1 MNGSPLPSPRLVSV
15 NIHNDVSAPH
25 VRYSLMMMQW
35 GQFVDHDIT
44 HTPVNRFGRISN
56 CMIGSD
62 SIQFFLRG
70 FADSILECK
79 ACDAKTTV
87 HPECLPI
94 PVPKGD
100 PFYPEVNRTTG
111 EPFCLPFTRHV
122 LYP

>member
-1 MNGSPLPSPRLVSV
+1 MSPRSRSLSGNPLPSPRLVSV

-44 HTPVNRFGRISN
+44 HTPVNR
-56 CMIGSD
+56 
-62 SIQFFLRG
+62 G

-79 ACDAKTTV
+79 ECDAKATV

-100 PFYPEVNRTTG
+100 PFFPEVNATTG
-111 EPFCLPFTRHV
+111 EPFCIPFTR
-122 LYP
+122 